1 MPVEQSRD
9 HGAASMLTGYYAL
22 HGFGRT
28 HGRLY
33 DCSEQAMMAGWLCE
47 VARLPFTASDY
58 IVGELRK
65 LKIFAIPVLA
75 LFAAAAGCDLTGQYE
90 PKFKQALEV
99 ANRRSAFDAL
109 LHRDY
114 TEMVDAARQP
124 IGVKLRLPKLFDG
137 ESKVLPQTAI
147 PGLTDLQ
154 GSAYT
159 LMKDLDDDSGQKAAC
174 IVQIVAVPKA
184 AQKGEPVQATITKL
198 ATALVA
204 GAKWEDISLP
214 SPSGQPQGLKRMH
227 LDKQMPQ
234 MNEKGGGG
242 KMVPGLIDIYEVDGG
257 ANVVVVTWLALKP
270 QAQKHNLE
278 RAIEASMGTV
288 EVAGA
293 PGGDAA
299 GGGGGKAATGCF

>member
-1 MPVEQSRD
+1 
-9 HGAASMLTGYYAL
+9 
-22 HGFGRT
+22 
-28 HGRLY
+28 
-33 DCSEQAMMAGWLCE
+33 MM
-47 VARLPFTASDY
+47 V
-58 IVGELRK
+58 ELRRE
-65 LKIFAIPVLA
+65 LSRRLGFIFMRVRTFVDDLWR
-75 LFAAAAGCDLTGQYE
+75 LGGVAAVFIATVGCDLTGQYE

-109 LHRDY
+109 LHQTY
-114 TEMVDAARQP
+114 TDVVDSARQP
-124 IGVKLRLPKLFDG
+124 IGVKLRLPKIFDG
-137 ESKVLPQTAI
+137 ESKALPQTAI
-147 PGLTDLQ
+147 QGLTDIQ

-159 LMKDLDDDSGQKAAC
+159 LMKELDDDSGQKAAC

-184 AQKGEPVQATITKL
+184 AQKGEPIQATITKL
-198 ATALVA
+198 ATALAA
-204 GAKWEDISLP
+204 GAKWEDVSLP
-214 SPSGQPQGLKRMH
+214 SPSGQPQTLKRMH

-234 MNEKGGGG
+234 MNEKGTGG

-293 PGGDAA
+293 PAADA
-299 GGGGGKAATGCF
+299 GGGQGGKAASGCF